1 MVFRGGGCGCG
12 SPEPSSWNLPI
23 CTKLSSVVILGLVQT
38 TCERN
43 FLDNFLVRSRRG
55 FWWNFSS
62 RSRFCVICSIHM
74 IIEDSALACKTP
86 KHF

>member
-1 MVFRGGGCGCG
+1 MEDIREAGRHHGFSGGGWGW

-43 FLDNFLVRSRRG
+43 FLDNFVRSRRVFGGISHPGAG
-55 FWWNFSS
+55 F
-62 RSRFCVICSIHM
+62 V
-74 IIEDSALACKTP
+74 
-86 KHF
+86 